1 MSSPTR
7 VVIVGGGAGGI
18 SVAAR
23 LANSGESLKIQIVEP
38 SDKHYY
44 QPLWTLVGA
53 GVFPREES
61 ERNEADF
68 IPPGVEWI
76 KEFVDS
82 FQPEQ
87 NRVTLRDGRHL
98 EYDYLVVSPGLQI
111 NWQKVKGLKEA
122 VGKDGVCSN
131 YDYNTVD
138 STWAAIRSLKSG
150 NAVFTQPSGVIK
162 CGGAPQKICYL
173 AEDYFRQ
180 HGVREQVNVIFAS
193 AAGMIFPVD
202 RYRPSLERVI
212 ERKGIQTLYEHD
224 LCEVRPNTKE
234 AVFRRPDG
242 SEHAVRYDMLHAT
255 PPMGPPDFISRS
267 PLADAGGWVE
277 VNKHTLQHLRFS
289 NVFGLGDA
297 SSLPTSK
304 TGAAIRKQAP
314 VLVENL
320 LAQRAGQP
328 LLGSYDGYTSCP
340 LVTGYS
346 GMILAEFDYDK
357 QPAESFPFDQS
368 QERYSMYLLKKHAL
382 PNLYWHGMLR
392 GRA

>member
-18 SVAAR
+18 TVAAR

-61 ERNEADF
+61 QRNEADF

-76 KEFVDS
+76 KEFVES
-82 FQPEQ
+82 FQPDE
-87 NRVTLRDGRHL
+87 NRVTLRDGRQL

-122 VGKDGVCSN
+122 VGKNGVCSN

-138 STWAAIRSLKSG
+138 STWAAIRNLKSG

-180 HGVREQVNVIFAS
+180 QGVREQINVIFAS

-212 ERKGIQTLYEHD
+212 DRKGIRTLYEHD
-224 LCEVRPNTKE
+224 LCEVRAETKE

-277 VNKHTLQHLRFS
+277 VNKHTLQHARFA

-320 LAQRAGQP
+320 LAQRAGQS
-328 LLGSYDGYTSCP
+328 LLGGYDGYTSCP

-346 GMILAEFDYDK
+346 GMILAEFDYDM

>member
-18 SVAAR
+18 TVAAR

-122 VGKDGVCSN
+122 VGKGGVCSN
-131 YDYNTVD
+131 YDYNTVE

-320 LAQRAGQP
+320 LSQRAGEP

>member
-18 SVAAR
+18 TVAAR
-23 LANSGESLKIQIVEP
+23 LANSGESLQIQIVEP
-38 SDKHYY
+38 SEKHYY

-131 YDYNTVD
+131 YDYNTVE
-138 STWAAIRSLKSG
+138 STWASIRSLKGG

-202 RYRPSLERVI
+202 RYRPALERVI

>member
-1 MSSPTR
+1 